1 LGPGPLWEG
10 LFSLYNNRTT
20 TVERGNMMEKIFI
33 VEDEMAIARVLKAYL
48 EKEGYNTVMAYDGES
63 AIEQFE
69 QEKPDLVILDVML
82 PKKDGW
88 EVLKYIREKS
98 ACPVIMLTALSD
110 LNYRLDGFQ
119 YGADD
124 YIPKPFAAQEVVA
137 RVKAV
142 LKRSPSLMMDKDERV
157 FGSLKIN
164 VKSHEVFL
172 HGELVKLTPRDLA
185 VLVFFAEHPNQT
197 FTREQLIEYVWGI
210 DYEGSDRAVDL
221 VIKRLRKALM
231 NWPSHEGEIKT
242 LRGLG
247 YQFCVY
253 ERTT

>member
-1 LGPGPLWEG
+1 
-10 LFSLYNNRTT
+10 
-20 TVERGNMMEKIFI
+20 MKKILI
-33 VEDEMAIARVLKAYL
+33 VEDEIAIARVLKAYL
-48 EKEGYNTVMAYDGES
+48 EKEGFDTVIAYDGEN
-63 AIEQFE
+63 AIEQF
-69 QEKPDLVILDVML
+69 QQKNPNLVILDVML

-98 ACPVIMLTALSD
+98 ACPIIMLTALSD

-124 YIPKPFAAQEVVA
+124 YITKPFAAQEVVA

-142 LKRSPSLMMDKDERV
+142 LKRPIFIMHEDEKV

-164 VKSHEVFL
+164 MKSHDVFL
-172 HGELVKLTPRDLA
+172 QGEPVKLTPRDLA
-185 VLVFFAEHPNQT
+185 VLVFLAKHPNQT
-197 FTREQLIEYVWGI
+197 FTRDQLIEYIWGI
-210 DYEGSDRAVDL
+210 DYDGSDRAVDL
-221 VIKRLRKALM
+221 AIKRLRKALM
-231 NWPSHEGEIKT
+231 KWPPNEGEIKT

-253 ERTT
+253 GRTT